1 MKIHCCLG
9 GPDPGLDVHGVG
21 EADAY
26 DNAGAHVLGLF
37 SLADRTNYLPS
48 NLSGGQKQR
57 VAVARALV
65 GNPGVIFADEPAA
78 ALDKESGMAV
88 VKMLKRLVAARDT
101 TTVMVIHDNRVLDLA
116 DRIIMLEDGRLV
128 GDSSRSSS

>member
-1 MKIHCCLG
+1 M
-9 GPDPGLDVHGVG
+9 
-21 EADAY
+21 
-26 DNAGAHVLGLF
+26 GLF